1 MSALVDH
8 HEAKQ
13 NLRRAKTATGG
24 YRHPVNQ
31 AHYDERTWGARVA
44 DRLSAGMGSW
54 TFMIIQSIALLA
66 WIALNAFGLLI
77 AHWDPYPF
85 ILLNLMFSVQAAYTG
100 PVLLLAGNRQSQK
113 DRLTLEHAASE
124 AERAD
129 EQDRQILAE
138 IQRNTEI
145 TVSILQNLERQHQGK
160 PQK

>member
-13 NLRRAKTATGG
+13 TLRRAKTASGG
-24 YRHPVNQ
+24 FRHPVNQ
-31 AHYDERTWGARVA
+31 AHYDERTWGERVA

-85 ILLNLMFSVQAAYTG
+85 ILLNLALSLQATY
-100 PVLLLAGNRQSQK
+100 AGQ
-113 DRLTLEHAASE
+113 RLPYSCLG
-124 AERAD
+124 
-129 EQDRQILAE
+129 
-138 IQRNTEI
+138 
-145 TVSILQNLERQHQGK
+145 ILQAMSSWIFLK
-160 PQK
+160 LFSATSA